1 VVPTQRPKS
10 AGPKVIEQASAGLES
25 QLQAHLEKRPALT
38 PPPRV
43 APVAQPA
50 PPLVELGP
58 AAALAPSALLDPAKV
73 ADACYQRGDWDGCVR
88 ACQDGLRRALS
99 YAGEGPPGAQSH
111 LLGLEG
117 RDVLALLQR
126 AERRTTRI
134 DDAAFALFVLMQAFV
149 RLAQAG
155 LPAGLD

>member
-1 VVPTQRPKS
+1 
-10 AGPKVIEQASAGLES
+10 
-25 QLQAHLEKRPALT
+25 
-38 PPPRV
+38 
-43 APVAQPA
+43 
-50 PPLVELGP
+50 
-58 AAALAPSALLDPAKV
+58 
-73 ADACYQRGDWDGCVR
+73 VR